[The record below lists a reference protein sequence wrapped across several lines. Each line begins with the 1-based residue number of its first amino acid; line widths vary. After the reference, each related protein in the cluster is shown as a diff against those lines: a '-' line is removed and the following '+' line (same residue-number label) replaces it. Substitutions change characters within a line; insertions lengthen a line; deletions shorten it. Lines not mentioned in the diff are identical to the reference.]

1 MTELGVV
8 YTSSSIFVAIALT
21 YFFYHFVIL
30 FDIYISM
37 KKKIYTLIDTITFWA
52 STSTLICC
60 VLPAIV
66 VSIAGGATMISIISI
81 FPFIVTLSQYKDLLF
96 IISGMM
102 IGLSYLGIRK
112 RKIECINVTDSRKWW
127 KVSLGIWLFGVGFA
141 YFGVYLIV

>member
-1 MTELGVV
+1 
-8 YTSSSIFVAIALT
+8 
-21 YFFYHFVIL
+21 VIL

-112 RKIECINVTDSRKWW
+112 RKIECINVTHSRKWW

>member
-66 VSIAGGATMISIISI
+66 VSIAGGATMISIVST

-96 IISGMM
+96 IISGIL

-112 RKIECINVTDSRKWW
+112 RKIECINVTHSRKWW

>member
-1 MTELGVV
+1 MVCI
-8 YTSSSIFVAIALT
+8 SRSIFEAIALIH
-21 YFFYHFVIL
+21 YLYHFVI
-30 FDIYISM
+30 FNSM
-37 KKKIYTLIDTITFWA
+37 KKTLYNLIDTITFWA

-66 VSIAGGATMISIISI
+66 VSIAGGATMISIIST

-96 IISGMM
+96 IISGIL

-112 RKIECINVTDSRKWW
+112 RKIECINVTHSRKWW

-141 YFGVYLIV
+141 YFGIYLIV

>member
-21 YFFYHFVIL
+21 YFFYNFVIL

-112 RKIECINVTDSRKWW
+112 RKIECINVTHSRKWW

-141 YFGVYLIV
+141 YFGIYLIV